1 LFLPS
6 GLRSPGVE
14 ANVGGG
20 AVRDLRAGGGLLRRR
35 VRRADHVVGGAVLA
49 GGPLGAVAANA
60 RGARMAVPPSAATA
74 PAPADPMMN
83 LRRVNPGFP
92 ADSALNDSVTS

>member
-1 LFLPS
+1 MGS
-6 GLRSPGVE
+6 GS
-14 ANVGGG
+14 
-20 AVRDLRAGGGLLRRR
+20 
-35 VRRADHVVGGAVLA
+35 VLV

-60 RGARMAVPPSAATA
+60 RGGRMVVPPSAAMA

-92 ADSALNDSVTS
+92 ADSAFNDSVTS